1 MATLLGV
8 QLIITMI
15 AINLIHRLSPIY
27 SFARWTLCSTGL
39 VRYLHP
45 TDKELRQLSGIKK
58 KDSKPSKRTIHT
70 QNDNIDVFQIPKN
83 LDIELVSQPIQEHE
97 IYQLRYFMEYQWL
110 VNFSLYAALVYL
122 STEIYSYYSP
132 IDNEINLSMLW
143 CSIVIVFA
151 FKILMSLTLEY
162 FRGGFESSGE
172 RSTVIVAACVY
183 LVIAM
188 IILVI
193 DESKLDVRLDT
204 AYRSF
209 NATSTAFLHNHGLSS
224 QGPASKLIVK
234 FFLALWCAVTGS
246 MFVFPGIRTAKMHWD
261 CLKYY
266 ECNELH
272 GRYFSF
278 SSTFIKSFMNFSL
291 ITHFLLVLLWVKPI
305 AVDLLTA
312 KNLSGLHKPLITLE
326 QFESLRCWIVV
337 LVVFQRLYLMPMFMQ
352 AYLNMAQERLEQ
364 QKKEAGRI
372 TNVDLQKQVS
382 VIFYY
387 TCVVVLQ
394 YVIPLVMMLFF
405 IFFYKTLGN
414 FSWIQVIANSS
425 STIDNSN
432 QHSLL
437 EANIAYFSIQSLK
450 QVLTVDVYRGIFGF
464 ATWWICFSWFLSLSV
479 GVFYQSYLAPK

>member
-1 MATLLGV
+1 MATLLGI

-45 TDKELRQLSGIKK
+45 TDKELRQLLGLKK
-58 KDSKPSKRTIHT
+58 KDSKQNKRPLNGHGE
-70 QNDNIDVFQIPKN
+70 NIDVFQIPKN
-83 LDIELVSQPIQEHE
+83 LDIDLESQPIQEHE

-110 VNFSLYAALVYL
+110 VNFSLYAALVYFT
-122 STEIYSYYSP
+122 TEIYSYYSP
-132 IDNEINLSMLW
+132 IENEINLSMLW
-143 CSIVIVFA
+143 CAIVIVFA
-151 FKILMSLTLEY
+151 FKILMSLTLLY
-162 FRGGFESSGE
+162 FRGGCYSSGE
-172 RSTVIVAACVY
+172 RSTVIVAAFVY

-188 IILVI
+188 IILII

-204 AYRSF
+204 AYKSF
-209 NATSTAFLHNHGLSS
+209 NESSIEFLHNHGLSS

-234 FFLALWCAVTGS
+234 FFLALWCAVTGA

-266 ECNELH
+266 ECNKLY
-272 GRYFSF
+272 GKYFTY
-278 SSTFIKSFMNFSL
+278 STTFMKGFMNFSL

-312 KNLSGLHKPLITLE
+312 KNLSGLNKPLLTLE
-326 QFESLRCWIVV
+326 QFESLRCWVVV
-337 LVVFQRLYLMPMFMQ
+337 LVVVQRLYMMPMFMQ

-372 TNVDLQKQVS
+372 TNKDLQKQVS

-387 TCVVVLQ
+387 MCVVVLQ
-394 YVIPLVMMLFF
+394 YVIPLIMMLFF

-414 FSWIQVIANSS
+414 FSWTQVIVNSS
-425 STIDNSN
+425 PTISNSIQNSTIESN
-432 QHSLL
+432 
-437 EANIAYFSIQSLK
+437 ITYFSIQSLK
-450 QVLTVDVYRGIFGF
+450 QVLTADVYRGIFGF
-464 ATWWICFSWFLSLSV
+464 ATWWICFAWFLSLSV
-479 GVFYQSYLAPK
+479 GVLYQSYLTV